1 MQYRIVQ
8 QQVFLWDITDAVA
21 PTVDVERRE
30 IELALN
36 SGDLTDKAAC
46 ANEVI
51 TALNAEIPSYQRTQ
65 PGVALESTFVREELR
80 AAAGTPAMEGE
91 VTASAIWSQNPSLA
105 EVMEGMPAT
114 RHRRALESFKAT
126 RQIDWSE
133 AMLRAINGV
142 PTRTCKEFAAMLV
155 SENKLPE
162 LKLTLRRLITQHAA
176 SSELLLWFGKERTEN
191 FSELMGPEVF
201 RCMLT
206 AMERDQF
213 NEKRSSRL
221 RDYILSDQELVVE
234 LISSADIE
242 LIKDMTRALQYSP
255 VFDDLEKRLLLG
267 WIVKTFPVIQPLISG
282 TQTKVDNTLI
292 VSWVSLERAKNEY
305 TELVDKKIPANSREI
320 ALARSY
326 GDLSENHEFKAAKEM
341 QSVLMRRKGE
351 LELAVDRARGTDF
364 ANVRTDV
371 VGAGT
376 IVRVTDLKANK
387 SETLTILGAWDDDAE
402 NGVISYLTPVA
413 QALLNKKA
421 GESVEYDVHG
431 TPHHHR
437 IDAIEAYNKGVAETV
452 AAEA

>member
-1 MQYRIVQ
+1 MMI
-8 QQVFLWDITDAVA
+8 
-21 PTVDVERRE
+21 
-30 IELALN
+30 
-36 SGDLTDKAAC
+36 
-46 ANEVI
+46 
-51 TALNAEIPSYQRTQ
+51 
-65 PGVALESTFVREELR
+65 
-80 AAAGTPAMEGE
+80 
-91 VTASAIWSQNPSLA
+91 
-105 EVMEGMPAT
+105 
-114 RHRRALESFKAT
+114 H
-126 RQIDWSE
+126 
-133 AMLRAINGV
+133 
-142 PTRTCKEFAAMLV
+142 
-155 SENKLPE
+155 ENKLPE
-162 LKLTLRRLITQHAA
+162 LKTALRRMITQHAA
-176 SSELLLWFGKERTEN
+176 SSELLLWFGKDR
-191 FSELMGPEVF
+191 SEEFEDLMGPEVF

-221 RDYILSDQELVVE
+221 RDYILSDQEFVVE

-292 VSWVSLERAKNEY
+292 VSWASLERAKIEY

-364 ANVRTDV
+364 LNVRTDV

-376 IVRVTDLKANK
+376 IVKVTDLEANK
-387 SETLTILGAWDDDAE
+387 VETLTILGAWDDDAE

-413 QALLNKKA
+413 QALLNKKV
-421 GESVEYDVHG
+421 GESVQYEVHG
-431 TPHHHR
+431 TRHHHR
-437 IDAIEAYNKGVAETV
+437 VESIEAYNKMVES
-452 AAEA
+452 AAEASTTA